1 MPEGKKAAVPA
12 PKPVREEDLYS
23 AKTHLHQPV
32 PVQETAT
39 VSATAQL
46 ADAPEGALPS
56 EVRPEIV
63 TWEKLCE
70 AIKASGRSYNME
82 MIEKAYDLANTAHK
96 GVCRRSGEP
105 YICHPLAVAR
115 LVLDLGMDS
124 ESIAA
129 ALLHD
134 VVEDTPTTLDDLKA
148 AFGEEV
154 ALLVDGVTKLTKI
167 QFSNIEE
174 LQAEN
179 LRKMLLAMSRDV
191 RVMIIKLC
199 DRLHNMRTGDAWP
212 EQKRRDKARETMEV
226 YAPIANRL
234 GILNVK
240 EELEDRSLHYLDPV
254 GYEEISRMLSEA
266 RELGVVEI
274 TVHTPGQQRQDLTEQ
289 LCARWS
295 LRDVVLCPAQGGDG
309 QTNQTLALAAIALR
323 ERLRARRVGIG
334 WGHLIGQLVT
344 WLEENPQPSSTVT
357 DIFPLVGNA
366 SIPARNYQSNE
377 NVRLMAQQLGAAP
390 HFLYLPA
397 LPESLEEKQLL
408 CSTEVYRQI
417 QDQWVQMD
425 TALVNIGNYPSS
437 PDFASLVR
445 YGSLLQQQ
453 HTCGRLLVYYFNEA
467 GTVIQSDQDFAIQI
481 PLELLKQCPHIVG
494 FCSANTSEK
503 ALRGALRSGIFTHI
517 AARAELVKSLL
528 GQ

>member
-1 MPEGKKAAVPA
+1 MKSDHEK
-12 PKPVREEDLYS
+12 RRR
-23 AKTHLHQPV
+23 
-32 PVQETAT
+32 
-39 VSATAQL
+39 L
-46 ADAPEGALPS
+46 A
-56 EVRPEIV
+56 
-63 TWEKLCE
+63 
-70 AIKASGRSYNME
+70 Y
-82 MIEKAYDLANTAHK
+82 
-96 GVCRRSGEP
+96 
-105 YICHPLAVAR
+105 VAR
-115 LVLDLGMDS
+115 RYYLDDQKQS
-124 ESIAA
+124 DIAA
-129 ALLHD
+129 
-134 VVEDTPTTLDDLKA
+134 E
-148 AFGEEV
+148 
-154 ALLVDGVTKLTKI
+154 
-167 QFSNIEE
+167 
-174 LQAEN
+174 
-179 LRKMLLAMSRDV
+179 
-191 RVMIIKLC
+191 
-199 DRLHNMRTGDAWP
+199 
-212 EQKRRDKARETMEV
+212 
-226 YAPIANRL
+226 L
-234 GILNVK
+234 GI
-240 EELEDRSLHYLDPV
+240 
-254 GYEEISRMLSEA
+254 SRPMVSRLLTEA
-266 RELGVVEI
+266 RQLGVVEI
-274 TVHTPGQQRQDLTEQ
+274 TVHDPEVK
-289 LCARWS
+289 AAS
-295 LRDVVLCPAQGGDG
+295 LL
-309 QTNQTLALAAIALR
+309 
-323 ERLRARRVGIG
+323 ERLRAGSSIKDGILVEDGAGDASTNQLLSQGAVELLEQLQSRRLGVG

-344 WLEENPQPSSTVT
+344 WLEKNPRHGSSVT
-357 DIFPLVGNA
+357 DICPLVGNA

-494 FCSANTSEK
+494 VCSANTSEK

>member
-1 MPEGKKAAVPA
+1 M
-12 PKPVREEDLYS
+12 
-23 AKTHLHQPV
+23 
-32 PVQETAT
+32 
-39 VSATAQL
+39 
-46 ADAPEGALPS
+46 
-56 EVRPEIV
+56 
-63 TWEKLCE
+63 
-70 AIKASGRSYNME
+70 
-82 MIEKAYDLANTAHK
+82 
-96 GVCRRSGEP
+96 
-105 YICHPLAVAR
+105 
-115 LVLDLGMDS
+115 
-124 ESIAA
+124 
-129 ALLHD
+129 
-134 VVEDTPTTLDDLKA
+134 
-148 AFGEEV
+148 
-154 ALLVDGVTKLTKI
+154 
-167 QFSNIEE
+167 
-174 LQAEN
+174 
-179 LRKMLLAMSRDV
+179 
-191 RVMIIKLC
+191 
-199 DRLHNMRTGDAWP
+199 
-212 EQKRRDKARETMEV
+212 
-226 YAPIANRL
+226 
-234 GILNVK
+234 
-240 EELEDRSLHYLDPV
+240 
-254 GYEEISRMLSEA
+254 
-266 RELGVVEI
+266 
-274 TVHTPGQQRQDLTEQ
+274 
-289 LCARWS
+289 
-295 LRDVVLCPAQGGDG
+295 
-309 QTNQTLALAAIALR
+309 
-323 ERLRARRVGIG
+323 
-334 WGHLIGQLVT
+334 T

-494 FCSANTSEK
+494 VCSANTSEK